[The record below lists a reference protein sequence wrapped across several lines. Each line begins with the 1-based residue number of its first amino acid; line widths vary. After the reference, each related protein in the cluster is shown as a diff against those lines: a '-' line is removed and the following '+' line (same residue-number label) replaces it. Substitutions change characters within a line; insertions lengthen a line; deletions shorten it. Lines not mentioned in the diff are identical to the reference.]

1 MNKILL
7 SPSSIGQISQEPFD
21 LLKSNGY
28 EIINNP
34 FGRKLTESE
43 VISLA
48 SDCIGIVAGVEPL
61 NSTVIDALP
70 NLKCISRVG
79 VGMDSVDISYAE
91 SKGIKV
97 LNTPNGPTRAVAE
110 LTLGLTI
117 SLLRK
122 IPNAHYDLKN
132 RIWKKQTGNLLYEKK
147 VGVLGLGRIG
157 RMVAEMFRS
166 LGNPVIGYDLYPD
179 MEWAEKNNVEILS
192 LEQLLNQCDI
202 ITIHIPGNSDGSCV
216 LNQEK
221 LSYIKDGAFLVNVS
235 RGGVINE
242 DALYEMLTNG
252 KLSAAAL
259 DVFSNEPYSGKFCD
273 LDNVILTPHIGS
285 YAKEGKLKMEVDA
298 VMNLINALKNYD

>member
-1 MNKILL
+1 MNKILT

-34 FGRKLTESE
+34 FGRKLTEE
-43 VISLA
+43 ETIELA
-48 SDCIGIVAGVEPL
+48 KDCVGIVAGVESL
-61 NSTVIDALP
+61 NARVIDALP

-79 VGMDSVDISYAE
+79 VGMDSVYIPHAE
-91 SKGIKV
+91 SKGITV

-132 RIWKKQTGNLLYEKK
+132 RIWKKQTGNLLFEKK

-179 MEWAEKNNVEILS
+179 MEWAEKNNVEIFS